1 MKLIIFCNGEGVRCV
16 LLVESH
22 STMTTEEFK
31 ASVLPHYKGMFRV
44 AAALMGSG
52 DVAADAVQ
60 DAMLRLWD
68 NREKLHNVADLK
80 TYCMN
85 VVRNVCLNTI
95 QRSKDAVVKDAMPE
109 VVSDEDVHKGLEW
122 RDSAELVRRAIDRL
136 PTDQRYVLRLSA
148 YGGFSN
154 AEIAEL
160 LGLSPGNVRIL
171 LWRARTRIKELL
183 SK

>member
-1 MKLIIFCNGEGVRCV
+1 MVHGIFFCNGEGESCV
-16 LLVESH
+16 LIIESY
-22 STMTTEEFK
+22 SIMTTEEFN
-31 ASVLPHYKGMFRV
+31 ARVLPHYKGMFRV
-44 AAALMGSG
+44 AAALMGSS
-52 DVAADAVQ
+52 DAAADAVQ

-68 NREKLHNVADLK
+68 RRDRLPIVADIK

-85 VVRNVCLNTI
+85 AVRNVCLNTI
-95 QRSKDAVVKDAMPE
+95 QRSKEAVAKDDIPE
-109 VVSDEDVHKGLEW
+109 VVSDEDVHGELEW
-122 RDSAELVRRAIDRL
+122 RDSAGLVKRAIDRL

-160 LGLSPGNVRIL
+160 LGISQGNVRVL

-183 SK
+183 